1 MKLEAAVL
9 ELVVFAT
16 QNNFDPRELKV
27 PEEGFRRSFEHK
39 GKRYKATLTRMTLDS
54 GKPKNYLWL
63 LSVSYDPNMAV
74 LPTEAEGA
82 EIASAFFS
90 SWRPIPADLDTL
102 KWSRKYIMQE
112 VEK

>member
-1 MKLEAAVL
+1 MRLEAAVL

-27 PEEGFRRSFEHK
+27 PGEGFRRSFEHG

-54 GKPKNYLWL
+54 GRPKKYLWL
-63 LSVSYDPNMAV
+63 LSVSYDPNTTV

-82 EIASAFFS
+82 EIATAFFRK
-90 SWRPIPADLDTL
+90 WQAIPPDLDAL
-102 KWSRKYIMQE
+102 KWSRKYLMQE